1 MTLSRPLV
9 SLAVAWSFWIHR
21 VQAYNSLP
29 EDIYAYP
36 KYTIGFL
43 NGLPLPNVT
52 AQQWLAYGLK
62 GGEKEFLEQPWDQ
75 NSHGTSRPQI
85 TGGETINSDGPA
97 NSHPA
102 SHRLERM
109 RLGPG
114 KEYLCL
120 IPPPDQGSPSF
131 EDATPPPSHPS
142 KMWSLLQP
150 LTGKCLYFREMS
162 HGHPHP
168 IREHYFINFTFLFL
182 SVRFVR
188 YSPEGRIPQEDP
200 EWEAYNL
207 GVSPAAKLKGG
218 SDVSRQAESAAANLE
233 LQRAA
238 DQRYLVQRWGDG
250 TQCDKTGR
258 KRQIEIQ
265 FHCSMSSV
273 DQIMFVKEVSVCN
286 YLIVIHTPRI
296 CSEPGFKSQRDS
308 VKAAPIRCRQV
319 VPESTV
325 EFDRTLL
332 ESPVPRSVPPV
343 LPILPPAPPIQ
354 KETQGN
360 SGDKK
365 AGPGGGK
372 KSSTLGEDE
381 KQAEFVKVALGA
393 LFNAHTQDRAL
404 AGKKVRVDVDGDVHE
419 LDFTEVGLDSVATGD
434 VPDMNTLQER
444 LAKALRAAG
453 YDLQADGWPEEP
465 RKGGKGKSDKKSKE
479 DRKREEV
486 NHQEL

>member
-1 MTLSRPLV
+1 
-9 SLAVAWSFWIHR
+9 
-21 VQAYNSLP
+21 
-29 EDIYAYP
+29 
-36 KYTIGFL
+36 
-43 NGLPLPNVT
+43 
-52 AQQWLAYGLK
+52 
-62 GGEKEFLEQPWDQ
+62 
-75 NSHGTSRPQI
+75 
-85 TGGETINSDGPA
+85 
-97 NSHPA
+97 
-102 SHRLERM
+102 M

-150 LTGKCLYFREMS
+150 LTGKCLYVGDNLPLATFSRNEPWAPASDSVVS
-162 HGHPHP
+162 HK
-168 IREHYFINFTFLFL
+168 
-182 SVRFVR
+182 
-188 YSPEGRIPQEDP
+188 RIPRYISIHINYHILPRGLKLTLFVDK
-200 EWEAYNL
+200 WEAYNL

-265 FHCSMSSV
+265 VIPLFDELGRSDH
-273 DQIMFVKEVSVCN
+273 VCQGSY

-479 DRKREEV
+479 DHKREEV